1 MTSPIH
7 IEDMPVGTQR
17 FRESLRLIAANPRP
31 DIIQTAISQLSEMA
45 KLLGYTTRAMIS
57 RLEGG
62 SRVITPRMALTIKLL
77 MEKHDDTL
85 GQRT

>member
-1 MTSPIH
+1 MTPDEFKSI
-7 IEDMPVGTQR
+7 
-17 FRESLRLIAANPRP
+17 RLGLGLS
-31 DIIQTAISQLSEMA
+31 QTEMA

-77 MEKHDDTL
+77 MEKHDDKL
-85 GQRT
+85 AQRT